1 MKDFYMKNK
10 SLDFVKNIW
19 WILIYFLILLFF
31 YSTFLQKDIVST
43 KKDYHLEIDGLCI
56 LSKIFRENEIEYL
69 RELCKRK
76 EYKEMKSV
84 LLNHKNL
91 KTKCVEKTGP
101 DYIFQDY
108 IWIIQKSVVHTCHRD
123 NNGDFFNEGQKHPSY
138 TALVYLEPMEKCL
151 GVIPKSHLKKDA
163 FNYNI
168 TDQVVNLVCNPG
180 DVIMFNANLIHVGAM
195 NEKNDHLRCQLKFS
209 HKDDIPILG
218 YYENYNKVL
227 NESNQLPR
235 VVRHIQKRGSCAFPV
250 LSNWTQSESV
260 RTVRGS
266 ENGTEVGFF
275 QKIYS
280 YLFYGNKD
288 YYDLPNAF

>member
-10 SLDFVKNIW
+10 SLHSTKNIL
-19 WILIYFLILLFF
+19 WIVSFSLILLFI
-31 YSTFLQKDIVST
+31 YYTFLQEDIVT
-43 KKDYHLEIDGLCI
+43 NNKDFDLEMDGVAI
-56 LSKIFRENEIEYL
+56 LSNVLRNDEINYL
-69 RELCKRK
+69 RELCKRGN
-76 EYKEMKSV
+76 YKEMKQV
-84 LLNHKNL
+84 LLTNKKL
-91 KTKCVEKTGP
+91 KTECLQKTGP
-101 DYIFQDY
+101 NYIFQDY
-108 IWIIQKSVVHTCHRD
+108 IWIIQKSVIHTCHRD

-138 TALVYLEPMEKCL
+138 TVIVYLEPIEKCL

-180 DVIMFNANLIHVGAM
+180 DVIIFNANLIHVGAM
-195 NEKNDHLRCQLKFS
+195 NKGNDHLRCQLKFS
-209 HKDDIPILG
+209 HKDDISVLG
-218 YYENYNKVL
+218 YYENFNKVL

-235 VVRHIQKRGSCAFPV
+235 TLRHIQKRFSCALPV
-250 LSNWTQSESV
+250 LSNLTQSESV

-266 ENGTEVGFF
+266 DNGVDVGIH
-275 QKIYS
+275 QKVFS